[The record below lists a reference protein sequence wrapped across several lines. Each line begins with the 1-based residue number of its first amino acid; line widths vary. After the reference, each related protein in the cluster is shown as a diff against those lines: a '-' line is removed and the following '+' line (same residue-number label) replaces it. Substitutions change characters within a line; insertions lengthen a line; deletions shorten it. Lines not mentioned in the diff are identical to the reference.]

1 MVSIMKWSEVRKM
14 YPNQYVKLNII
25 DFYLENDKK
34 IVTDVALINV
44 IEDPKLAT
52 KELLK
57 SKDDTIVYHTGAEE
71 IVIEMRKAI
80 GFRGMR
86 L

>member
-1 MVSIMKWSEVRKM
+1 MKWSEIRKM
-14 YPNQYVKLNII
+14 YPNQYIKLNIL
-25 DFYLENDKK
+25 DYYLEDDKK
-34 IVTDVALINV
+34 IVTDVSLINV

-57 SKDDTIVYHTGAEE
+57 SNGDTIVYHTGAEE
-71 IVIEMRKAI
+71 IIIEIRNAI
-80 GFRGMR
+80 GLRGIR

>member
-1 MVSIMKWSEVRKM
+1 MKWSEIRKI
-14 YPNQYVKLNII
+14 YPNQYVKLSII
-25 DFYLENDKK
+25 VSYLENNNR
-34 IVTDVALINV
+34 IVTDVALVNV
-44 IEDPKLAT
+44 IEDPQLAT

-57 SKDDTIVYHTGAEE
+57 SKSDTIVYHTGAEE

-80 GFRGMR
+80 DLRGMR